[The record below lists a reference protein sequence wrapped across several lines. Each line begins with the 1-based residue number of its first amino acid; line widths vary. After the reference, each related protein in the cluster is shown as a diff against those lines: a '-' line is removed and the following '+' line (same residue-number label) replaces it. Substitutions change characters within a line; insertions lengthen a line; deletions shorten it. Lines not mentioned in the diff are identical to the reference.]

1 MTGIV
6 DLDFCLFKSC
16 DSVGSFR
23 KLPCSITRDKV
34 NICLIYKA
42 KIYQKLLK
50 FKMGRFAL
58 VEYSL
63 IRQLCQDL
71 KREKNTF
78 SGRLK
83 DFEND
88 RKTSQSDKIQEAR
101 RLLLSTE
108 TGDKAQCTKRKREKG
123 KKRKAK
129 RARRS
134 PEPDDQEG
142 EGETQGITDDSE
154 SSSASESTSG
164 DSESGGG
171 ATTSDSDE
179 DL

>member
-1 MTGIV
+1 
-6 DLDFCLFKSC
+6 
-16 DSVGSFR
+16 
-23 KLPCSITRDKV
+23 
-34 NICLIYKA
+34 
-42 KIYQKLLK
+42 
-50 FKMGRFAL
+50 MGRFAL

-88 RKTSQSDKIQEAR
+88 RKTSQSDKIEEAR

-108 TGDKAQCTKRKREKG
+108 TGDKTQCSKRKREKT

-134 PEPDDQEG
+134 PESEDQER
-142 EGETQGITDDSE
+142 EGEIQGITEDSE

-164 DSESGGG
+164 DSGSDGGG